1 MPASTTKRPP
11 RRHKRRGLKRA
22 TMPTPIYSIPIFT
35 IEQARAVAGVLR
47 GYLDTQAPCDNEPT
61 EADCDTIASAE
72 FQSVSA
78 AWCHLDA
85 FINTLTPKAAD
96 HAR

>member
-61 EADCDTIASAE
+61 PDLCDTIASDA
-72 FQSVSA
+72 FQGTLA

>member
-1 MPASTTKRPP
+1 MRLSP
-11 RRHKRRGLKRA
+11 RTLTGRGLGRA

-47 GYLDTQAPCDNEPT
+47 GYLDMQAPSDNEPT
-61 EADCDTIASAE
+61 PDLCDTIASDE
-72 FQSVSA
+72 FQAVSA

-85 FINTLTPKAAD
+85 FINTTTPKAAD

>member
-1 MPASTTKRPP
+1 MPVLP
-11 RRHKRRGLKRA
+11 R
-22 TMPTPIYSIPIFT
+22 PIYSIPIFT

-47 GYLDTQAPCDNEPT
+47 GYLDMQAPSDNEPT
-61 EADCDTIASAE
+61 PDLCDTIASDD
-72 FQSVSA
+72 FQGTLA

-85 FINTLTPKAAD
+85 FINTTTPKAAD

>member
-1 MPASTTKRPP
+1 
-11 RRHKRRGLKRA
+11 
-22 TMPTPIYSIPIFT
+22 MPTPIYSIPIFT

-47 GYLDTQAPCDNEPT
+47 GYLDMQAPCDNEPT
-61 EADCDTIASAE
+61 ASDCDTIASEE
-72 FQSVSA
+72 FQAVSA

-85 FINTLTPKAAD
+85 FINTNTQKAAD

>member
-1 MPASTTKRPP
+1 VPVTAIAP
-11 RRHKRRGLKRA
+11 RTLTGRGLRRA

-47 GYLDTQAPCDNEPT
+47 GYLDMQAPSDNEPT
-61 EADCDTIASAE
+61 PDLCDTIASDE
-72 FQSVSA
+72 FQGALA

-85 FINTLTPKAAD
+85 FINSNTPKAAD